1 MIIQILV
8 VVIKWFQSSN
18 TITSNI
24 YIKEDSVIKLYSFFT
39 AQAKKK
45 EYKFD
50 LDESKVKNSH
60 QSGSKPTQL
69 SVKAG
74 SMLHDSDNSSAHT
87 EEETTRKPIKRA
99 SKRLQAKEAIFFY
112 NSQPNMYFLILFLN
126 YFFIF
131 FLFRMYRYSLNDVKV
146 GKQIFPRLFV
156 PPLSLTVCLPPVLI
170 SGTKKKW
177 QFHWYWHE

>member
-18 TITSNI
+18 TITSDI

-45 EYKFD
+45 EYRFN
-50 LDESKVKNSH
+50 LDESRVKNSH

-74 SMLHDSDNSSAHT
+74 NMLHDSDNSSAHT
-87 EEETTRKPIKRA
+87 EEETTIKPIKRA
-99 SKRLQAKEAIFFY
+99 SKRLQAKEA
-112 NSQPNMYFLILFLN
+112 SFLIHNQICIFLF
-126 YFFIF
+126 F
-131 FLFRMYRYSLNDVKV
+131 FLI
-146 GKQIFPRLFV
+146 IFSFFSFLECV
-156 PPLSLTVCLPPVLI
+156 DIL
-170 SGTKKKW
+170 
-177 QFHWYWHE
+177 

>member
-18 TITSNI
+18 TITSDI

-74 SMLHDSDNSSAHT
+74 NMLHDSDNSSAHT

-99 SKRLQAKEAIFFY
+99 SKRLQAKEA
-112 NSQPNMYFLILFLN
+112 SFLIHNQICIFLF
-126 YFFIF
+126 F
-131 FLFRMYRYSLNDVKV
+131 FLI
-146 GKQIFPRLFV
+146 IFSFFSFLECADI
-156 PPLSLTVCLPPVLI
+156 L
-170 SGTKKKW
+170 
-177 QFHWYWHE
+177 

>member
-18 TITSNI
+18 TITSDI

-45 EYKFD
+45 EYRFN
-50 LDESKVKNSH
+50 LDESRVTNSH

-74 SMLHDSDNSSAHT
+74 NMLHDSDNSSAHT

-99 SKRLQAKEAIFFY
+99 SKRLQAKEA
-112 NSQPNMYFLILFLN
+112 SFLIHNQICIFLF
-126 YFFIF
+126 F
-131 FLFRMYRYSLNDVKV
+131 FLI
-146 GKQIFPRLFV
+146 IFSFFSFLECEDI
-156 PPLSLTVCLPPVLI
+156 L
-170 SGTKKKW
+170 
-177 QFHWYWHE
+177 

>member
-18 TITSNI
+18 TITSDI
-24 YIKEDSVIKLYSFFT
+24 YIREDSVIKLYSFFT

-45 EYKFD
+45 EYRFN
-50 LDESKVKNSH
+50 LDESRVTNSH

-74 SMLHDSDNSSAHT
+74 NMLHDSDNSSAHT

-99 SKRLQAKEAIFFY
+99 SKRLQAKEA
-112 NSQPNMYFLILFLN
+112 SFLIHNQICIFLF
-126 YFFIF
+126 F
-131 FLFRMYRYSLNDVKV
+131 FLI
-146 GKQIFPRLFV
+146 IFSFFSFLECV
-156 PPLSLTVCLPPVLI
+156 DIL
-170 SGTKKKW
+170 
-177 QFHWYWHE
+177 

>member
-74 SMLHDSDNSSAHT
+74 NMLHDSDNSSAHT

-99 SKRLQAKEAIFFY
+99 SKRLQAKEA
-112 NSQPNMYFLILFLN
+112 SFLIHNQICIFLF
-126 YFFIF
+126 F
-131 FLFRMYRYSLNDVKV
+131 FLI
-146 GKQIFPRLFV
+146 IFSFFSFLECV
-156 PPLSLTVCLPPVLI
+156 DIL
-170 SGTKKKW
+170 
-177 QFHWYWHE
+177 

>member
-8 VVIKWFQSSN
+8 VLIKWFQSSN

-45 EYKFD
+45 EYRFD

-74 SMLHDSDNSSAHT
+74 NMLHDSDNSSAHT

-99 SKRLQAKEAIFFY
+99 SKRLQAKEASF
-112 NSQPNMYFLILFLN
+112 
-126 YFFIF
+126 FFIIHNQICI
-131 FLFRMYRYSLNDVKV
+131 FLFFFKI
-146 GKQIFPRLFV
+146 IFSFFSFSECIDIL
-156 PPLSLTVCLPPVLI
+156 
-170 SGTKKKW
+170 
-177 QFHWYWHE
+177 

>member
-18 TITSNI
+18 TITSDI

-45 EYKFD
+45 EYRFN
-50 LDESKVKNSH
+50 LDESRVKNSH

-74 SMLHDSDNSSAHT
+74 NMLHDSDNSSAHT
-87 EEETTRKPIKRA
+87 EEETTIKPIKRA
-99 SKRLQAKEAIFFY
+99 SKRLQAKEASF
-112 NSQPNMYFLILFLN
+112 
-126 YFFIF
+126 F
-131 FLFRMYRYSLNDVKV
+131 FL
-146 GKQIFPRLFV
+146 
-156 PPLSLTVCLPPVLI
+156 
-170 SGTKKKW
+170 
-177 QFHWYWHE
+177 

>member
-74 SMLHDSDNSSAHT
+74 NMLHDSDNSSAHT

-99 SKRLQAKEAIFFY
+99 SKRLQAKEASF
-112 NSQPNMYFLILFLN
+112 
-126 YFFIF
+126 F
-131 FLFRMYRYSLNDVKV
+131 FL
-146 GKQIFPRLFV
+146 
-156 PPLSLTVCLPPVLI
+156 
-170 SGTKKKW
+170 
-177 QFHWYWHE
+177 

>member
-18 TITSNI
+18 TITSDI

-39 AQAKKK
+39 AQAKKR
-45 EYKFD
+45 EYRFN
-50 LDESKVKNSH
+50 LDESRVTNSH

-74 SMLHDSDNSSAHT
+74 NMLHDSDNSSAHT

-99 SKRLQAKEAIFFY
+99 SKRLQAKEA
-112 NSQPNMYFLILFLN
+112 SFLIHNQICIFLF
-126 YFFIF
+126 F
-131 FLFRMYRYSLNDVKV
+131 FLI
-146 GKQIFPRLFV
+146 IFSFFSFLECEDI
-156 PPLSLTVCLPPVLI
+156 L
-170 SGTKKKW
+170 
-177 QFHWYWHE
+177 

>member
-18 TITSNI
+18 TITSDI

-45 EYKFD
+45 EYRFN
-50 LDESKVKNSH
+50 LDESRVKNSH

-74 SMLHDSDNSSAHT
+74 NMLHDSDNSSAHT

-99 SKRLQAKEAIFFY
+99 SKRLQAKEA
-112 NSQPNMYFLILFLN
+112 SFLIHNQICIFLF
-126 YFFIF
+126 F
-131 FLFRMYRYSLNDVKV
+131 FLI
-146 GKQIFPRLFV
+146 IFSFFSFLECV
-156 PPLSLTVCLPPVLI
+156 DIL
-170 SGTKKKW
+170 
-177 QFHWYWHE
+177 

>member
-74 SMLHDSDNSSAHT
+74 NMLHDSDNSSAHT

-99 SKRLQAKEAIFFY
+99 SKRLQAKEASF
-112 NSQPNMYFLILFLN
+112 
-126 YFFIF
+126 FFIIHNQICIFLLF
-131 FLFRMYRYSLNDVKV
+131 FHF
-146 GKQIFPRLFV
+146 FPFQNV
-156 PPLSLTVCLPPVLI
+156 
-170 SGTKKKW
+170 
-177 QFHWYWHE
+177 

>member
-18 TITSNI
+18 TITSDI

-45 EYKFD
+45 EYRFN
-50 LDESKVKNSH
+50 LDESRVTNSH

-74 SMLHDSDNSSAHT
+74 NMLHDSDNSSAHT

-99 SKRLQAKEAIFFY
+99 SKRLQAKEA
-112 NSQPNMYFLILFLN
+112 SFLIHNQICIFLF
-126 YFFIF
+126 F
-131 FLFRMYRYSLNDVKV
+131 FLI
-146 GKQIFPRLFV
+146 IFSFFSFLECV
-156 PPLSLTVCLPPVLI
+156 DIL
-170 SGTKKKW
+170 
-177 QFHWYWHE
+177 

>member
-45 EYKFD
+45 EYRFD

-74 SMLHDSDNSSAHT
+74 NMLHDSDNSSAHT

-99 SKRLQAKEAIFFY
+99 SKRLQAKEAIFFIIH
-112 NSQPNMYFLILFLN
+112 NQIC
-126 YFFIF
+126 I
-131 FLFRMYRYSLNDVKV
+131 FLFFFKLFFHF
-146 GKQIFPRLFV
+146 FPFQNV
-156 PPLSLTVCLPPVLI
+156 
-170 SGTKKKW
+170 
-177 QFHWYWHE
+177 

>member
-1 MIIQILV
+1 MIVQILV

-18 TITSNI
+18 TITSDI

-45 EYKFD
+45 EYRFD

-74 SMLHDSDNSSAHT
+74 NMLHDSDNSSAHT

-99 SKRLQAKEAIFFY
+99 SKRLQAKEASFFFY

-126 YFFIF
+126 YFSF
-131 FLFRMYRYSLNDVKV
+131 FSFSECIDIL
-146 GKQIFPRLFV
+146 
-156 PPLSLTVCLPPVLI
+156 
-170 SGTKKKW
+170 
-177 QFHWYWHE
+177 